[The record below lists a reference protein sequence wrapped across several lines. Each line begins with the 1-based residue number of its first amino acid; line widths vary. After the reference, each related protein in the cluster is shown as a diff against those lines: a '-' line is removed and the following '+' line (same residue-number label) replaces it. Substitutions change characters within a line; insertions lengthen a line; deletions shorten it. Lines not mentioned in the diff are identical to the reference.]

1 MKEIKIKGS
10 NEVIYT
16 FNTSTNLPVYMW
28 VNDKKK
34 NTYMGLGVK
43 YGSLG
48 IKFKCNNVEYTVPTG
63 IAHFLEH
70 IKFHLQDQDASELFL
85 DLGCDS
91 NAYTSFKETVFEVY
105 ANDNIYEAVKLLLD
119 FVYNDYFNK
128 KMIENERGIILEEA
142 NSNKDNPNYEF
153 YMKFL
158 NSYFQKSNCK
168 YPVIGTEKDIK
179 EISIEDI
186 KLVYDFFYRPEN
198 MFLVITGNFDPRIM
212 EKEIMDNESKRTFK
226 KFNKV
231 EVIDDEETEELKTNK
246 YELKSINCK
255 NTKARLTF
263 KTNFKAF
270 KNMKKQEVILSL
282 RSLFIAKYGLS
293 SDFYEEITQNGLV
306 TDFYTLVSYDA
317 GVIGVEFNYC
327 SEKPNKVK
335 DLIISSLK
343 NLKIDD
349 EELNRVKKFCK
360 SQFIMKFDNIY
371 KVASSMIYNIIENDT
386 PNMLD
391 MTTVD
396 SLTIDK
402 INKVYKCVN
411 QDNYIYGVLKP
422 KKEQKKE
429 V

>member
-1 MKEIKIKGS
+1 MKEIKIKDS

-43 YGSLG
+43 YGSSG

-105 ANDNIYEAVKLLLD
+105 ANDNIYEAAKLLLD
-119 FVYNDYFNK
+119 FVYNDYFSK

-153 YMKFL
+153 YIKFL
-158 NSYFQKSNCK
+158 DNYFQNSNCK

-179 EISIEDI
+179 QISIEDI

-198 MFLVITGNFDPRIM
+198 MFLVITGNFDPNIM
-212 EKEIMDNESKRTFK
+212 QQEIMDNEAKRTFK
-226 KFNKV
+226 RIDKV
-231 EVIDDEETEELKTNK
+231 EIIAEEETEKLNTNK
-246 YELKSINCK
+246 YELRSINCK

-263 KTNFKAF
+263 KTSFKKF
-270 KNMKKQEVILSL
+270 KKLNKQEVILSL
-282 RSLFIAKYGLS
+282 RCLFIAKYGLS
-293 SDFYEEITQNGLV
+293 SDFYEDITQNGLV
-306 TDFYTLVSYDA
+306 TDFYTLVSYDS
-317 GVIGVEFNYC
+317 GVIGVEFNYF

-335 DLIISSLK
+335 NLIIDSLK
-343 NLKIDD
+343 DLKIDE
-349 EELNRVKKFCK
+349 EELSRVKRFSKA
-360 SQFIMKFDNIY
+360 QFIMKFDNIY

-391 MTTVD
+391 MSVVD
-396 SLTIDK
+396 SLTVKK
-402 INKVYKCVN
+402 INNVFKYIN
-411 QDNYIYGVLKP
+411 QDNYIYGVLK
-422 KKEQKKE
+422 QKNE
-429 V
+429 